1 MFKYITGIVVIP
13 FKSRTEVPEI
23 WCITFWL
30 SIIHKNCTVMEGVM
44 FVCVT
49 FEMEVTAVIS
59 EESAMCEPHKIVF
72 TFFFLVW
79 IIQFMNE

>member
-1 MFKYITGIVVIP
+1 
-13 FKSRTEVPEI
+13 
-23 WCITFWL
+23 
-30 SIIHKNCTVMEGVM
+30 MEGVM